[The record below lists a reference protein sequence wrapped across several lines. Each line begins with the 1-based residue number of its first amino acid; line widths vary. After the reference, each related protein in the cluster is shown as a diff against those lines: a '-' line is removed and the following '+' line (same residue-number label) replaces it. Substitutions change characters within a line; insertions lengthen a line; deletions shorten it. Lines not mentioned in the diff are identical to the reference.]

1 MDHEIES
8 RTLQYIQRKLPE
20 NTFAIVRMTWFYD
33 GEVDNVEEVRI
44 IDEGQDTIDGF
55 IDAMKAAVEAG
66 ADVSIISPYDPEDIG
81 LEEQ

>member
-1 MDHEIES
+1 
-8 RTLQYIQRKLPE
+8 
-20 NTFAIVRMTWFYD
+20 MTWFYD